1 MPHFLQDILVI
12 LIAAYMAWDNGTGN
26 QITGNWPVTIGLLV
40 GLVMGNVSVGLV
52 IGGTLQLMSLGV
64 AGIGG
69 SSVPEYGVATIVS
82 IYLAIRTGAS
92 TGTAHCSRITCRDV
106 NASIRCSFKDY

>member
-1 MPHFLQDILVI
+1 MPNFLQDILVI

-40 GLVMGNVSVGLV
+40 GLVMGDVGVGLV

-69 SSVPEYGVATIVS
+69 SSALQRS
-82 IYLAIRTGAS
+82 S
-92 TGTAHCSRITCRDV
+92 
-106 NASIRCSFKDY
+106 ASILLSERERRPVPQLPSVFPSVC

>member
-1 MPHFLQDILVI
+1 MPNFLQDILVI

-40 GLVMGNVSVGLV
+40 GLVMGDVGVGLV

-82 IYLAIRTGAS
+82 IYLAIRTGA
-92 TGTAHCSRITCRDV
+92 
-106 NASIRCSFKDY
+106 

>member
-1 MPHFLQDILVI
+1 MPNFLQDILVI

-40 GLVMGNVSVGLV
+40 GLVMGDVGVGLV

-69 SSVPEYGVATIVS
+69 SSVPEYGVATIVRS
-82 IYLAIRTGAS
+82 ILLSERERRPVPQLPSVFPSA
-92 TGTAHCSRITCRDV
+92 C
-106 NASIRCSFKDY
+106 

>member
-69 SSVPEYGVATIVS
+69 SSVPEYGVAKIF
-82 IYLAIRTGAS
+82 INYLSNMTWANNSLI
-92 TGTAHCSRITCRDV
+92 
-106 NASIRCSFKDY
+106 